1 MFSVEYAHFLFSF
14 FRCSGGKVAKKV
26 ANRTHREHGKEKM
39 TSKDKAKIGKRE
51 IVTVAEAKKSEKRRS
66 TIAPNIKYD
75 RITQNYIV
83 TLYWGVKDGKT
94 LRTHETFKTLQEAKD
109 KLTEHKENIRKGA
122 RLSENPKIT
131 MGECIN
137 EFISNAR
144 IERTTARGYTVV
156 EKRIKTTPLY
166 KKRITNIKKSDIDDY
181 ISFVHSRTKLKNCT
195 INKDLD
201 LIHRTLKYAVNRE
214 YISSNPADA
223 VEKLKEERFEPQ
235 PLTVE
240 EMNLLRQAVE
250 QNEDWR
256 LIIPVY
262 LGAYQGLRRGEIV
275 GLKWKMV
282 SFEDNIIKIRET
294 ITQMGGEII
303 EKPPKTEGS
312 NRDLEMFPTV
322 RDMLLRYRDYQIKNN
337 LYNEYVVVNQNG
349 KRLNPTYLSKKFKE
363 FLVDNGLREIRFH
376 DLRHT
381 FGTRAI
387 GAGVNPLAVSGA
399 MGHSNLSTT
408 LNIYVHSKA
417 LDGSREVNNGLRG
430 IFG

>member
-1 MFSVEYAHFLFSF
+1 M
-14 FRCSGGKVAKKV
+14 
-26 ANRTHREHGKEKM
+26 NNTQP
-39 TSKDKAKIGKRE
+39 TKRQ
-51 IVTVAEAKKSEKRRS
+51 IVTVAEAKKSEKKRS
-66 TIAPNIKYD
+66 TVAPNIQYD
-75 RITQNYIV
+75 RVTQNYIV
-83 TLYWGVKDGKT
+83 ELYSGMRDGKAV
-94 LRTHETFKTLQEAKD
+94 RSHETYKTFQEAKD
-109 KLTEHKENIRKGA
+109 RLTEHKESIRKGKQPSA
-122 RLSENPKIT
+122 KPKMT
-131 MGECIN
+131 MGECID
-137 EFISNAR
+137 EFIGNAR
-144 IERTTARGYTVV
+144 IERTTARGYRVV
-156 EKRIKTTPLY
+156 ENRIKTTPLY
-166 KKRITNIKKSDIDDY
+166 KKRVSTIRKSDIDDY
-181 ISFVHSRTKLKNCT
+181 ISFVQSHTDLKNCT

-201 LIHRTLKYAVNRE
+201 LIHRALRYAVYRE
-214 YISSNPADA
+214 YITSNPADS

-250 QNEDWR
+250 QSEDWR
-256 LIIPVY
+256 LIVPVY

-275 GLKWKMV
+275 GLKWEMV
-282 SFEDNIIKIRET
+282 SFEDNIIRIRET

-303 EKPPKTEGS
+303 EKPPKTEES
-312 NRDLEMFPTV
+312 NRDLEIFPSV
-322 RDMLLRYRDYQIKNN
+322 RDILLRYRDYQIENN

-349 KRLNPTYLSKKFKE
+349 EHLNPTFLSKKFKE
-363 FLVDNGLREIRFH
+363 FIIENGLREIRFH

-417 LDGSREVNNGLRG
+417 LDGSKEVNNGLRE

>member
-1 MFSVEYAHFLFSF
+1 
-14 FRCSGGKVAKKV
+14 
-26 ANRTHREHGKEKM
+26 M
-39 TSKDKAKIGKRE
+39 TSKKDTKTRKRV
-51 IVTVAEAKKSEKRRS
+51 IATVAEAKRSEKKRS
-66 TIAPNIKYD
+66 TVAPNIQYD
-75 RITQNYIV
+75 RVTQKYIV
-83 TLYWGVKDGKT
+83 ELYSGMRDGKAV
-94 LRTHETFKTLQEAKD
+94 REHETYKTFQEAKNR
-109 KLTEHKENIRKGA
+109 LIAHKESIRKGKRPSA
-122 RLSENPKIT
+122 NPKMT

-137 EFISNAR
+137 EFIGNAR
-144 IERTTARGYTVV
+144 IERTTARGYRVV
-156 EKRIKTTPLY
+156 ENRIKTTPLY
-166 KKRITNIKKSDIDDY
+166 KKRISTIRKSDIDDY
-181 ISFVHSRTKLKNCT
+181 ISFVQIHTDLKNCT

-201 LIHRTLKYAVNRE
+201 LIHRALRYAVYRE
-214 YISSNPADA
+214 YITSNPADS

-250 QNEDWR
+250 QSEDWR
-256 LIIPVY
+256 LIVPVY

-275 GLKWKMV
+275 GLKWEMV
-282 SFEDNIIKIRET
+282 SFEDNIIRIRET

-303 EKPPKTEGS
+303 EKPPKTEES
-312 NRDLEMFPTV
+312 NRDLEIFPSV
-322 RDMLLRYRDYQIKNN
+322 RDMLLRYRDYQIENN

-349 KRLNPTYLSKKFKE
+349 THLNPTFLSKKFKE
-363 FLVDNGLREIRFH
+363 FIIENGLREIRFH

-417 LDGSREVNNGLRG
+417 LDGSKEVNNGLRG

>member
-1 MFSVEYAHFLFSF
+1 
-14 FRCSGGKVAKKV
+14 
-26 ANRTHREHGKEKM
+26 M
-39 TSKDKAKIGKRE
+39 TSKKDTKTRKRE
-51 IVTVAEAKKSEKRRS
+51 IVTVAEAKKSEKKRS
-66 TIAPNIKYD
+66 TVAPNIQYD
-75 RITQNYIV
+75 RVTQKYIV
-83 TLYWGVKDGKT
+83 ELYSGMRDGKAV
-94 LRTHETFKTLQEAKD
+94 REHETYKTFQEAKD
-109 KLTEHKENIRKGA
+109 RLTEHKESIRKGKQP
-122 RLSENPKIT
+122 SVNPKMT

-137 EFISNAR
+137 EFIGNAR
-144 IERTTARGYTVV
+144 IERTTARGYRVV
-156 EKRIKTTPLY
+156 ENRIKTTPLY
-166 KKRITNIKKSDIDDY
+166 KKRISTIRKSDIDDY
-181 ISFVHSRTKLKNCT
+181 ISFVQIHTDLKNCT

-201 LIHRTLKYAVNRE
+201 LIHRALRYAVYRE
-214 YISSNPADA
+214 YITSNPVDS

-250 QNEDWR
+250 QSEDWR
-256 LIIPVY
+256 LIVPVY

-275 GLKWKMV
+275 GLKWEMV
-282 SFEDNIIKIRET
+282 SFEDNIIRIRET

-303 EKPPKTEGS
+303 EKPPKTEAS
-312 NRDLEMFPTV
+312 NRDLEIFPIV
-322 RDMLLRYRDYQIKNN
+322 RDMLLRYRDYQIENN

-349 KRLNPTYLSKKFKE
+349 EHLNPTFLSKKFKE
-363 FLVDNGLREIRFH
+363 FIIENGLREIRFH

-417 LDGSREVNNGLRG
+417 LDGSKEVNNALNE

>member
-1 MFSVEYAHFLFSF
+1 MKNKNKTKTAQ
-14 FRCSGGKVAKKV
+14 RQ
-26 ANRTHREHGKEKM
+26 
-39 TSKDKAKIGKRE
+39 
-51 IVTVAEAKKSEKRRS
+51 IVTVAEAKKSEKKRS
-66 TIAPNIKYD
+66 TVAPNIQYD
-75 RITQNYIV
+75 RVTQKYIV
-83 TLYWGVKDGKT
+83 ELYSGMRDGKAV
-94 LRTHETFKTLQEAKD
+94 REHETYKTFQEAKD
-109 KLTEHKENIRKGA
+109 RLTEHKENIRKGKQP
-122 RLSENPKIT
+122 STNPKIT

-137 EFISNAR
+137 EFIGNAR
-144 IERTTARGYTVV
+144 IERTTARGYRVV
-156 EKRIKTTPLY
+156 ENRIKTTPLY
-166 KKRITNIKKSDIDDY
+166 KKRVSTIRKSDIDDY
-181 ISFVHSRTKLKNCT
+181 ISFVQSHTDLKNCT

-201 LIHRTLKYAVNRE
+201 LIHRALRYAVYRE
-214 YISSNPADA
+214 YITSNPADS

-250 QNEDWR
+250 QSEDWR
-256 LIIPVY
+256 LIVPVY

-275 GLKWKMV
+275 GLKWEMV
-282 SFEDNIIKIRET
+282 SFEDNIIRIRET

-303 EKPPKTEGS
+303 EKPPKTEES
-312 NRDLEMFPTV
+312 NRDLEIYPSV
-322 RDMLLRYRDYQIKNN
+322 RDMLLRYRDYQIENN

-349 KRLNPTYLSKKFKE
+349 EHLNPTFLSKKFRE
-363 FLVDNGLREIRFH
+363 FIIENGLREIRFH

-417 LDGSREVNNGLRG
+417 LDGSKEVNNGLRE

>member
-1 MFSVEYAHFLFSF
+1 M
-14 FRCSGGKVAKKV
+14 KIKNNTK
-26 ANRTHREHGKEKM
+26 
-39 TSKDKAKIGKRE
+39 TSKRG
-51 IVTVAEAKKSEKRRS
+51 IVTVAEAKKSEKKRS
-66 TIAPNIKYD
+66 TVAPNIQYD
-75 RITQNYIV
+75 RVTQKYIV
-83 TLYWGVKDGKT
+83 ELYSGMRDGKAV
-94 LRTHETFKTLQEAKD
+94 REHETYKTLQEAKD
-109 KLTEHKENIRKGA
+109 RLTEHKENIRKGKQPSA
-122 RLSENPKIT
+122 NPKIT

-137 EFISNAR
+137 EFIGNAR
-144 IERTTARGYTVV
+144 IEHTTARGYRVV
-156 EKRIKTTPLY
+156 ENRIKTTPLY
-166 KKRITNIKKSDIDDY
+166 KKRVSTIRKSDIDDY
-181 ISFVHSRTKLKNCT
+181 ISFVQSHTDLKNCT

-201 LIHRTLKYAVNRE
+201 LIHRALRYAVYRE
-214 YISSNPADA
+214 YITSNPADS

-250 QNEDWR
+250 QSEDWR

-275 GLKWKMV
+275 GLKWEMV
-282 SFEDNIIKIRET
+282 SFEDNIIRIRET

-303 EKPPKTEGS
+303 EKPPKTEES
-312 NRDLEMFPTV
+312 NRDLEIFPSV
-322 RDMLLRYRDYQIKNN
+322 RDILLRYRDYQIENN

-349 KRLNPTYLSKKFKE
+349 EHLNPTFLSKKFKE
-363 FLVDNGLREIRFH
+363 FIIENGLREIRFH

-417 LDGSREVNNGLRG
+417 LDGSKEVNNGLME